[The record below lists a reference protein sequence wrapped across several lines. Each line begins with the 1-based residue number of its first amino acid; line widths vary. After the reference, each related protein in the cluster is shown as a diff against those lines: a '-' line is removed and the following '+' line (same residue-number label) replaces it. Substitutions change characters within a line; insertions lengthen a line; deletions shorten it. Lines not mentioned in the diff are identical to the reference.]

1 MWHAM
6 AVFLNQEFADEEIIV
21 DGLHY
26 VSCKFSRC
34 KLRFRGKAE
43 EPRFSQCIFDECEFV
58 GVEAPANVG
67 LLKTDRSA
75 RAAL

>member
-43 EPRFSQCIFDECEFV
+43 EPRFSQCLFDDCKFD
-58 GVEAPANVG
+58 GVEPPPSASA
-67 LLKTDRSA
+67 LKTDQRA